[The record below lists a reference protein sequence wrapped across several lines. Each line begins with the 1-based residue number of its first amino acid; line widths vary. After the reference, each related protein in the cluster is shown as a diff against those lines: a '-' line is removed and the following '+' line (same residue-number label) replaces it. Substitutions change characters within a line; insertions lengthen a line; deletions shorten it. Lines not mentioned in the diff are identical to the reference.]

1 MVNDGM
7 VVVPQHCHK
16 VLLMEIHITPSFQS
30 KKHLQMYRTDY
41 LEVLAPQ
48 DDFMIDLK
56 LQDM

>member
-1 MVNDGM
+1 M

-16 VLLMEIHITPSFQS
+16 VLLMEIHITPTPSFQS
-30 KKHLQMYRTDY
+30 KKHLQMYQTDY